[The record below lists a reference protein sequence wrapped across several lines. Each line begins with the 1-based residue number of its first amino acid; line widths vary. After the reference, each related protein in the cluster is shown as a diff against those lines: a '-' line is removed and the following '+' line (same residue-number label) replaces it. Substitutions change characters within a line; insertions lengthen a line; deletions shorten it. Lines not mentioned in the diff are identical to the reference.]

1 MKFNVNNFCQ
11 FADSIFSGQM
21 SSVWNPERFFLLP
34 MWQGVCMYLGDYLD
48 FKTYSRRRQDESH
61 VKKITELRQKLTK
74 GDYQKNYTG
83 AKATGSCIICGGPAK
98 EFRDA
103 AAKLE
108 YTISA
113 LCQICQDEY
122 LNGR

>member
-1 MKFNVNNFCQ
+1 
-11 FADSIFSGQM
+11 
-21 SSVWNPERFFLLP
+21 
-34 MWQGVCMYLGDYLD
+34 MYLVGHWAI
-48 FKTYSRRRQDESH
+48 KTEFRRRQGEPL

-83 AKATGSCIICGGPAK
+83 AKASGSCIICGGPAK
-98 EFRDA
+98 KFREA
-103 AAKLE
+103 GAKLE
-108 YTISA
+108 YAISA